1 MVLHNIFPFPILYF
15 STGSMAD
22 QQVSQLRALKEKCT
36 GLLQKHY
43 DTLATELNVRS
54 ILDKLFSK
62 NIIDFKLKQS
72 IRKESTSYDAS
83 VMLLDDLYGHFDSE
97 RFDGFVDVLKNDD
110 SAACRKHKVLA
121 SLLVTEEETETNV
134 SCAFA
139 CCVFGHINHSLSH
152 LVSISVGLIRKL
164 TSV

>member
-1 MVLHNIFPFPILYF
+1 MVLHNIFPFPINF

-22 QQVSQLRALKEKCT
+22 QQVLQLRARKEKCT
-36 GLLQKHY
+36 GLLQEHY
-43 DTLATELNVRS
+43 ETLARELNVCD

-72 IRKESTSYDAS
+72 IGKLSTSYNAS

-97 RFDGFVDVLKNDD
+97 RFDGFVEVLKNDD
-110 SAACRKHKVLA
+110 SVACCKHKVLA

-134 SCAFA
+134 SC
-139 CCVFGHINHSLSH
+139 VFLHAVFLAILIVHSVIWSLYQW
-152 LVSISVGLIRKL
+152 V
-164 TSV
+164 